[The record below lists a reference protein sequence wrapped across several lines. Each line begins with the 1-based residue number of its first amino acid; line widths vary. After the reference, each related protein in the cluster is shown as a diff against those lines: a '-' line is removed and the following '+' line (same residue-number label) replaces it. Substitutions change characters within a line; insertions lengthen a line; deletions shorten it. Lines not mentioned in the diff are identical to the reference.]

1 MRRSLVAGGMGVV
14 VLAATGAGWVAASRV
29 KSPAQIA
36 AKTAAPEASLIT
48 FPVEKRVLSSDL
60 IVRGTVRYSDPILV
74 TLAPSLL
81 RPGIQLVSA
90 PPTKGLKLSEGD
102 VALVVS
108 GRPVFAVVGASPG
121 YRDLGPGSSG
131 VDVQQLEAMLAQKG
145 FDPGPADGA
154 FDAATSAAVAKWYR
168 SAGYSPFGATEA
180 QQAALR
186 QAETALSQATDRLL
200 LARQSE
206 LVNRKGVKPADIAD
220 AKAGIVAANAAIVS
234 AQSTTERDAFRG
246 QADIGLR
253 QSAIDT
259 ANVALEDAQRR
270 VDLATKGR
278 NVVTGLPPAI
288 LPISQFET
296 SASDAEIALNSAETE
311 LISSQAVAE
320 VVRKSGETA
329 IADGKGRLTLA
340 GTFAGELT
348 PQGQI
353 DILNAVFTAK
363 ATLAAAEAAAGKD
376 NGVAAAD
383 VVTKTNLVT
392 QARARLA
399 FAQKQ
404 LAIAKT
410 GVDPQTGVSAVAVTP
425 GDLAS
430 ATTSL
435 KQAQIARDTS
445 MADLTATK
453 RLVVL
458 TAQADALALA
468 DARTR
473 AEAARARLVALS
485 TPGVGGATL
494 SKAVQVAETEQTRL
508 KNELAKV
515 ARLAD
520 VQVPANEIVFFPSL
534 PLRID
539 DTKVRRGD
547 VASGEVMTVSGT
559 RLAIDSSLLTT
570 ESPLTRLDA
579 PVQIEAP
586 EFAYSSD
593 GRISFL
599 ADKPGLRNTDAQHIA
614 IEVTPDDAPLQL
626 VGASVRI
633 TIPTKTTNGE
643 ALVVPISALSVRSD
657 GSTQLQVE
665 RSIGNVSTVV
675 VSAGLSAQGFVEVT
689 NITGS
694 LKAGDRVVI
703 GTQGT
708 TTAAA
713 VPLDSATSLLPT
725 TVAPSPTSGAPGV
738 SGAPGPSETSPVP
751 NPA

>member
-1 MRRSLVAGGMGVV
+1 MKRSLVAGGMGII
-14 VLAATGAGWVAASRV
+14 VLGATAAGWVAASRV

-36 AKTAAPEASLIT
+36 AKTAPPEASLIT
-48 FPVEKRVLSSDL
+48 YPVEKRVLSSDL
-60 IVRGTVRYSDPILV
+60 IVRGTVRYSDPISV

-81 RPGIQLVSA
+81 RPGTPLVSS
-90 PPTKGLKLSEGD
+90 PPTKSLKLSEGD

-108 GRPVFAVVGASPG
+108 GRPVFAIVGASPG
-121 YRDLGPGSSG
+121 YRDLGPGASG
-131 VDVQQLEAMLAQKG
+131 VDVQQLETMLAQKG
-145 FDPGPADGA
+145 FDPGPVDGA
-154 FDAATSAAVAKWYR
+154 FDAATSAAVARWYR
-168 SAGYSPFGATEA
+168 SAGYAPFGATET
-180 QQAALR
+180 QLTSLR

-220 AKAGIVAANAAIVS
+220 AKAGIIAATAAIVS

-288 LPISQFET
+288 LPISQYET

-329 IADGKGRLTLA
+329 IADGKGRLALA
-340 GTFAGELT
+340 GTFTGELT

-353 DILNAVFTAK
+353 DILNAVFAAK

-399 FAQKQ
+399 YAQKQ

-445 MADLTATK
+445 MADLAATK

-473 AEAARARLVALS
+473 TEAARARLVALS

-494 SKAVQVAETEQTRL
+494 AKAVQVAETEQTRL
-508 KNELAKV
+508 KSELAKV
-515 ARLAD
+515 LRLAD

-539 DTKVRRGD
+539 DTKVKRGD
-547 VASGEVMTVSGT
+547 VATGEVMTVSGT

-570 ESPLTRLDA
+570 EAPLTRLDA

-586 EFAYSSD
+586 EFAYASA
-593 GRISFL
+593 GHIIFL

-626 VGASVRI
+626 VGASVRL

-643 ALVVPISALSVRSD
+643 ALVVPISSLSVRAD

-665 RSIGNVSTVV
+665 RSKGKISTVI
-675 VSAGLSAQGFVEVT
+675 VSAGLSAQGFVEVRPV
-689 NITGS
+689 TGS
-694 LKAGDRVVI
+694 LIAGDRVVI
-703 GTQGT
+703 GSKGA
-708 TTAAA
+708 TTA
-713 VPLDSATSLLPT
+713 T
-725 TVAPSPTSGAPGV
+725 TIPPDSPTSLPLTTVSPSSVGNSGSSEPVLAP
-738 SGAPGPSETSPVP
+738 TPV
-751 NPA
+751 